1 MKLENLIDSLSRDE
15 QVIAM
20 ELLWSRIS
28 QGPDASAAPDW
39 HRDVVKQ
46 RVEAL
51 ENGTETF
58 VDWVD
63 AKKRLAD
70 RLR

>member
-1 MKLENLIDSLSRDE
+1 MTLEAFINGLSRDE

-20 ELLWSRIS
+20 EMLWKRLS
-28 QGPDASAAPDW
+28 QGPDAAVPPAW
-39 HRDVVKQ
+39 HRDVVAE
-46 RVEAL
+46 RVAAL
-51 ENGTETF
+51 KDGTESL
-58 VDWVD
+58 VDWAE